1 MKGGA
6 HDRSTTGNARLS
18 LRHYRYD
25 LRRVLFCAASHEPRV
40 DGGVPGAVN
49 AAHLRSRFEWTT
61 MRFLGIDLGTAS
73 LKLAILDE
81 DGQERASS
89 GAAYAVETPR
99 PGWAQTEVAAWW
111 QALVDA
117 AARLPVDEREAVCA
131 IGIAGQMHGVVLVDE
146 AGRAVRPAMLWPDT
160 RAADLMSAWAGPQ
173 PNPVAPGMAGP
184 LLRWVVLNEPRVA
197 AATRWAL
204 QPKDW
209 LRVALG
215 GAVVTDPSDACAT
228 ALADAS
234 GEWDAGLIEALGL
247 PPAWFAPLA
256 PHSYAAAG
264 VLSAAAARALGLRA
278 GIALA
283 TGAADTAS
291 AALGSGLSRE
301 RDALVTTG
309 SGGQI
314 VVLSAGEPAPA
325 RGLHRYRTATGG
337 WYRMAAMQNVG
348 VALETVR
355 AWLSYPGWSEAY
367 EDAFGSASAEAAP
380 TFLPY
385 LSGERS
391 PWMNPAA
398 RGGWLGLSL
407 ADTRGTLMRSAFE
420 GVAFSLRAGLD
431 AIRASAGTVTEGDET
446 CHAGA
451 GAQASRAAGVR
462 TLRLAG
468 GGSVDARWR
477 QLLAD
482 ALDAEL
488 EALACPN
495 VGASGAALIAG
506 LAYGHWREADLPALA
521 PEAVRVAGPSGDA
534 ALARRYARFLDLYG
548 STERWFGHGAT

>member
-1 MKGGA
+1 M
-6 HDRSTTGNARLS
+6 
-18 LRHYRYD
+18 
-25 LRRVLFCAASHEPRV
+25 
-40 DGGVPGAVN
+40 
-49 AAHLRSRFEWTT
+49 T

-73 LKLAILDE
+73 LKLAILDG
-81 DGQERASS
+81 DGHERAST
-89 GAAYAVETPR
+89 GAAYAVDTPH
-99 PGWAQTEVAAWW
+99 PGWAQTDVAAWW
-111 QALVDA
+111 QALVEA
-117 AARLPVDEREAVCA
+117 AARLPIEEREAVSA

-146 AGRAVRPAMLWPDT
+146 AGQALRPAILWPDT
-160 RAADLMSAWAGPQ
+160 RAATLLDAWGEPQ

-184 LLRWVVLNEPRVA
+184 ILRWLAANEPRVI

-215 GAVVTDPSDACAT
+215 GEVVTDPSDACAT

-234 GEWDAGLIEALGL
+234 GAWDRTFIERLGL
-247 PPAWFAPLA
+247 SNAWFAHVT
-256 PHSYAAAG
+256 PHSYTQAG
-264 VLSAAAARALGLRA
+264 TLSATAARALGLPA
-278 GIALA
+278 GIVLA

-291 AALGSGLSRE
+291 AALGSGLSRDG
-301 RDALVTTG
+301 DALLTTG

-314 VVLSAGEPAPA
+314 VVQSTNEPPPA
-325 RGLHRYRTATGG
+325 RGLHRYRTATGA

-355 AWLSYPGWSEAY
+355 AWLSFPGWPAAY
-367 EDAFGSASAEAAP
+367 DAAFGAAPGDAAP

-391 PWMNPAA
+391 PWMNPNA

-407 ADTRGTLMRSAFE
+407 ADTRGTLMRAAFE

-431 AIRASAGTVTEGDET
+431 LIRTN
-446 CHAGA
+446 
-451 GAQASRAAGVR
+451 AAHVR

-495 VGASGAALIAG
+495 VGARGAALIAG
-506 LAYGHWREADLPALA
+506 LTHGHWREADLPALA
-521 PEAVRVAGPSGDA
+521 PPAERVAGPSGDA
-534 ALARRYARFLDLYG
+534 SVADRYARFLALYG
-548 STERWFGHGAT
+548 CVEPWLSAGAATPG